1 MTAPMTPERMAEI
14 RAADRQWTNVP
25 GVENLVEVNRARHRR
40 ELLAEVDRLE
50 AELAGAKELYQDI
63 GVGFSITLKAL
74 AEKFALEQDA
84 ACRAFGVRALKH
96 FAQREYGAG
105 GSDSR
110 ISWLIEAIEQGDWP
124 PESEGT

>member
-1 MTAPMTPERMAEI
+1 MTAPMTRMAEI

-84 ACRAFGVRALKH
+84 ACRAFAVRALECLLNNNPSPTRTQINYLM
-96 FAQREYGAG
+96 AAIQRGE
-105 GSDSR
+105 
-110 ISWLIEAIEQGDWP
+110 WP
-124 PESEGT
+124 PKSEGP